1 MLISVKQR
9 EGSFSYYICPIV
21 FFRTTNIS
29 SQMKGNEQKE
39 DGEHIPKPAL
49 AIFDVM
55 MLIIGIVIGA
65 GIFRSPQ
72 VVAVNSPNEF
82 FFLGIWIAGGIIS
95 LIGALCY
102 AELSAAFP
110 STGGDYHFLKLA
122 FGKRFSFLY
131 AWARI
136 VVIQTGS
143 IAMLAY
149 IAGDY
154 LSRLLFLGTFSSALY
169 AASIIIMI
177 TLINVLGIRFGTG
190 TQKLLTILQ
199 MTGILLLIVAGFF
212 AEPSLANTGVEKTL
226 TDSAPLQP
234 SISLAVIFVLLTY
247 GGWNEAA
254 FVSSELKLGSGKM
267 TRGLIVSLLLI
278 TGTYFLI
285 NLAFLNVL
293 GLEGVGA
300 SEAVGMKMMQQL
312 TGEKGAVLIGLL
324 ITLSA
329 ITSLNT
335 TVFTGARSSYALGK
349 DFSPLSFLGKW
360 NGKKSAPVN
369 SLLLQGA
376 IALLLVFFGVTM
388 PDGFEAMVNFT
399 APIFWFFFLSTG
411 ISLLVLRVKEKNVT
425 RPFKVPLY
433 PVLPILFI
441 VSCLYMLHA
450 SLAVTGLGA
459 FLGAGL
465 LLVGCLVTFAA
476 GNQRTK

>member
-1 MLISVKQR
+1 MR
-9 EGSFSYYICPIV
+9 
-21 FFRTTNIS
+21 
-29 SQMKGNEQKE
+29 GNEHKE
-39 DGEHIPKPAL
+39 DGTHIPRPTL
-49 AIFDVM
+49 GIFDVM

-72 VVAVNSPNEF
+72 VIALNSPNEY
-82 FFLGIWIAGGIIS
+82 FFLGIWIVGGIIS

-110 STGGDYHFLKLA
+110 STGGDYQFLKLA

-154 LSRLLFLGTFSSALY
+154 LSRLLSLGAFSSALY
-169 AASIIIMI
+169 AASIIIII
-177 TLINVLGIRFGTG
+177 TSINVLGIRFGTG

-199 MTGILLLIVAGFF
+199 ITGILMLIGAGLF
-212 AEPSLANTGVEKTL
+212 AEPSTTNAGVKETV
-226 TDSAPLQP
+226 TNSVPIQP

-254 FVSSELKLGSGKM
+254 FVSSELKSGNM
-267 TRGLIVSLLLI
+267 TWVLIVSLLLI
-278 TGTYFLI
+278 TGTYLLI
-285 NLAFLNVL
+285 NLSFLNVL
-293 GLEGVGA
+293 GLEGIGD
-300 SEAVGMKMMQQL
+300 SEAVGMEMMQQL
-312 TGEKGAVLIGLL
+312 TGEKGAMLIGLL

-335 TVFTGARSSYALGK
+335 TIFTGARSSYALGK

-369 SLLLQGA
+369 SLLSQGA
-376 IALLLVFFGVTM
+376 IALLLVFFGATM

-411 ISLLVLRVKEKNVT
+411 ISLLVLRVKRKNVA

-441 VSCLYMLHA
+441 ATCLYMLHA

-465 LLVGCLVTFAA
+465 LLVGWLITFAA
-476 GNQRTK
+476 GNQRSA